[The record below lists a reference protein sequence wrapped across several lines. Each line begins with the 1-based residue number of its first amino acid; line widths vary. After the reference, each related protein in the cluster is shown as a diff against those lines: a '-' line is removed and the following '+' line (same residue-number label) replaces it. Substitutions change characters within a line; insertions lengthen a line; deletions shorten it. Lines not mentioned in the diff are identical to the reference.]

1 MARAKAAKQSAKKKN
16 AVEATDASMPL
27 FMALARAKAAE
38 KAVERALQKSLSKK
52 AKEAARA
59 ARKAAEAVAARRLV
73 VDGSSLEGNG
83 RQNCAFFRDSD
94 TDESEDDEGSETG
107 EDIVAPNA
115 VRGLADAGELDE
127 DEEGDED
134 SGFGV
139 SFASKLSVQPS
150 PLVVARAATRLPPA
164 LNLDGDDCSDDDDEP
179 NEYARHAAVGGGKQQ
194 KKKGK
199 NKTLRNARGGDAAE
213 SEPPRDD
220 PKAAAR
226 AARDAKVAAKAA
238 GKKQYAAFEARMLPK
253 LAEANPQAKRRQVKL
268 AWGSGG
274 CLEGPLPSVHFA
286 ATLITC

>member
-38 KAVERALQKSLSKK
+38 KAVERALQQSLSKK

-107 EDIVAPNA
+107 KDNAAPDA

-127 DEEGDED
+127 DDEGDED
-134 SGFGV
+134 SSFGV

-150 PLVVARAATRLPPA
+150 PLCVARAATRVPPA
-164 LNLDGDDCSDDDDEP
+164 LNLDGDDCNDDDDEP
-179 NEYARHAAVGGGKQQ
+179 NEYARHAAVGGGKQV
-194 KKKGK
+194 KKQGK
-199 NKTLRNARGGDAAE
+199 DKTLRNARDAAE
-213 SEPPRDD
+213 QEPPRDD

-238 GKKQYAAFEARMLPK
+238 GKVRYAAFEARMLPK

-274 CLEGPLPSVHFA
+274 CLEGHCLAFTLLLP
-286 ATLITC
+286 